1 MVITLNKNRVV
12 SSLVAFGYVV
22 AGVLAGG
29 VGGGF
34 IAFVFVILPLAC
46 IWFSD
51 AMGGFTGIAGS
62 VGVTASSPGLF
73 VCIAGWILLLLPIIV
88 EIIDYVSA

>member
-1 MVITLNKNRVV
+1 MVITLNKNRFL
-12 SSLVAFGYVV
+12 SSLVACVYVV
-22 AGVLAGG
+22 VGLLAGG
-29 VGGGF
+29 GGGGF
-34 IAFVFVILPLAC
+34 IAFLFVILPLAC

-62 VGVTASSPGLF
+62 IGVTASSPGLLI
-73 VCIAGWILLLLPIIV
+73 CIAGWVLLLLPIIV

>member
-1 MVITLNKNRVV
+1 
-12 SSLVAFGYVV
+12 
-22 AGVLAGG
+22 
-29 VGGGF
+29 
-34 IAFVFVILPLAC
+34 
-46 IWFSD
+46 
-51 AMGGFTGIAGS
+51 MGGFTGIAGS